1 MTELRFQFEVFEG
14 PLDLLL
20 HLVRKEEVDIYEVDM
35 VKIADQFCEYV
46 ELMKRFDL
54 NVAGEFIVMA
64 STLMYIKSKE
74 LLPVDQ
80 QVVVED
86 EDEDDDPRWDL
97 IRQLVEYRKFK
108 DAADDFKRMEWEREQ
123 SFLRQG
129 AKPKVP
135 ALPPE
140 KAKPASIFDLVGA
153 VNDILKRFDE
163 SEKKREEDTRNIIA
177 DQWTVSQKIELIRKL
192 IEEKED
198 VLFTELF
205 EDAESRQEVVVTFL
219 AVLEL
224 VKLKV
229 LVCVQG
235 ERFGQIELAQRT
247 EADDLPDLP
256 EDSNEVEEVEPDFEP
271 ESVGFNAAHVEVQES
286 EALPSKTAGLDL
298 PGSGDGEVLTMEV
311 GELAHKEGEPIT
323 FEIPDEDEPEE
334 PFDDPNLRELPLTS
348 DIPLGQVEPKE
359 EEAAKR
365 LAKTVASAW
374 ISELNLSDPTRDR
387 MVAGAL
393 LVVVTVLLA
402 LIVF

>member
-1 MTELRFQFEVFEG
+1 
-14 PLDLLL
+14 
-20 HLVRKEEVDIYEVDM
+20 M

-54 NVAGEFIVMA
+54 HIAGEFIVMA

-129 AKPKVP
+129 AKPKLP
-135 ALPPE
+135 PLPPE
-140 KAKPASIFDLVGA
+140 KAKPASVFDLVGA
-153 VNDILKRFDE
+153 VNDILKRFEE
-163 SEKKREEDTRNIIA
+163 SEKKREENTRDIVA
-177 DQWTVSQKIELIRKL
+177 DKWTVSQKIELIRNL
-192 IEEKED
+192 VEENEG

-205 EDAESRQEVVVTFL
+205 EDAESRQEVVATFL

-235 ERFGQIELAQRT
+235 ERFGEIELAKRT
-247 EADDLPDLP
+247 EADELPDLP
-256 EDSNEVEEVEPDFEP
+256 EDSDEVEEIEPEFEP
-271 ESVGFNAAHVEVQES
+271 ESVGFNAAQSESDES
-286 EALPSKTAGLDL
+286 EPLVSKTAGLEV

-323 FEIPDEDEPEE
+323 FELPEEDEPEE
-334 PFDDPNLRELPLTS
+334 YDDPNLRELPLAS
-348 DIPLGQVEPKE
+348 EVPLGQAETEEGEP
-359 EEAAKR
+359 AKR
-365 LAKTVASAW
+365 LAETGPPAW
-374 ISELNLSDPTRDR
+374 TSELNLSYPTKDR

-393 LVVVTVLLA
+393 LIVVTVLLA